1 MSGTNMTGLFISI
14 DDYLIDP
21 VEEDIMRSIHRVI
34 MEEEYYFI
42 PSAMN
47 KSRRYSSDTK
57 AAGIVSFRV
66 NS

>member
-1 MSGTNMTGLFISI
+1 MTGLFISI

-21 VEEDIMRSIHRVI
+21 VEEDVVRAIHRVM

-47 KSRRYSSDTK
+47 KNRSNAKGRS
-57 AAGIVSFRV
+57 
-66 NS
+66 